1 MSIKCP
7 KCETENTSDSQFCKK
22 CATPLPFAGDLSITK
37 TLETP
42 AKGLVLGSAFAGRY
56 RIVEELGRG
65 GMGAVYKALD
75 TQINEEVAIKLIRP
89 EIAADEKVLERFS
102 NELKLARKI
111 SHKNV
116 CRMFH
121 LEKGEETP
129 YISMEYLEGED
140 LKSLIRKKEKLSVEE
155 AIGIAQQVC
164 EGLVEAH
171 RLGVVHRDLKP
182 QNIMIGKDGQAKI
195 MDFGIARSVEAPGVT
210 QTGVIIG
217 TPDYISPEQAEGQEA
232 DHRSDIYSLGVIL
245 YEMVTGSVPFKG
257 DTALSVALK
266 HKAQLPLD
274 PRKRNPEISDDL
286 SRLILICMEKDRAR
300 RYQTAKDLLD
310 DLRNIEQGFPLGTK
324 IRPHRATTLS
334 RLIQRKWFIPAAVI
348 LGAAVVGLVLWR
360 VLPSRSVPITDPYG
374 RPSIAVLDFQNRTGD
389 PSLDIH
395 AENLSFLFVQAL
407 RLSKSLTVVGED
419 RVFEALSDLN
429 LDDAKRF
436 TTRDLKDI
444 ARRAGASH
452 ILEGYLM
459 RPGDQL
465 RIVAN
470 LRETRRMEVI
480 AQYPVEKPG
489 ENPFLAMV
497 DELNPLI
504 KSNLLSEAEMAA
516 DEDTP
521 LGTFMSKSE
530 EALNYYREGSKYTIS
545 DPQKAVD
552 LLKKAV
558 EADPEFALPYRLLCS
573 TLHDRLNDPKQARE
587 YREKALELIDR
598 FPLRERYHIQ
608 LISTNNRAEQI
619 EIARKALEDYPDD
632 TLMRITLGNLYE
644 SELQLEEARSQYE
657 LLVAAR
663 VREEHPYGRL
673 SQIYL
678 ALGEYKKAEE
688 VAAIY
693 KNEIA
698 KKDVFDLLLAFAYV
712 VQSKRDLA
720 LAELAKIEEM
730 PKNYQF
736 CNVIGDLHL
745 ALGDFEEG
753 ERYYRHVTEML
764 PSRKMQQLS
773 LLAYSSA
780 LQGRFNNAEVLLREA
795 LDIANRDER
804 KNEIFMV
811 NWINGLKEELGYL
824 ALMKGN
830 VDKAIEEIE
839 GVEGGDPSGL
849 PLMIHVTAR
858 TGQLERAR
866 SLADRLKRRA
876 DSKEKWVE
884 TKKIG
889 NAKREKR
896 DSFLAEGLMAL
907 YMSDHAEAIAHF
919 KRAQELLDFPGPMRS
934 WWHPWFFEPLARAY
948 YRSGDLERA
957 QEEYTRLSKMT
968 VGREYAFDIY
978 AKSFYMLGKIAE
990 QRGWP
995 GKAIEHYEK
1004 FLEVWKDADP
1014 DIPEVE
1020 DAKAKLA
1027 SLKN

>member
-56 RIVEELGRG
+56 RIVEELGKG

-140 LKSLIRKKEKLSVEE
+140 LKSIIQKKEKLPAEE
-155 AIGIAQQVC
+155 AIGIAQQMC

-274 PRKRNPEISDDL
+274 PRKRNSEISDDL

-310 DLRNIEQGFPLGTK
+310 DLRNIEYGLPLGTK

-348 LGAAVVGLVLWR
+348 LAAAIVGLVLWR
-360 VLPSRSVPITDPYG
+360 VLPSRNVPITDPYG
-374 RPSIAVLDFQNRTGD
+374 RPSIAVLNFQNRTGD
-389 PSLDIH
+389 PNLDTQ
-395 AENLSFLFVQAL
+395 AENLSWLFDQAL
-407 RLSKSLTVVGED
+407 RQSKSLTVVGED

-429 LDDAKRF
+429 LVDTERF

-444 ARRAGASH
+444 ARKAGASH

-521 LGTFMSKSE
+521 LDTFMSKSE
-530 EALNYYREGSKYTIS
+530 EALNYYREGSQYTIS

-632 TLMRITLGNLYE
+632 TLMRITLANLYE
-644 SELQLEEARSQYE
+644 TNGQFEEARSQYE
-657 LLVAAR
+657 LLVTAR
-663 VREEHPYGRL
+663 VREEDPYGKL
-673 SQIYL
+673 CQIYL

-698 KKDVFDLLLAFAYV
+698 KKDVFFLPLAFAYV

-730 PKNYQF
+730 PKNYQI

-753 ERYYRHVTEML
+753 ERYYRHVAEML
-764 PSRKMQQLS
+764 PSMRMQQLHF
-773 LLAYSSA
+773 LGYSSA
-780 LQGRFNNAEVLLREA
+780 LQGRFKNAEALLREA
-795 LDIANRDER
+795 LDIANR
-804 KNEIFMV
+804 NEWKWAIFMDKA
-811 NWINGLKEELGYL
+811 GLGYL

-839 GVEGGDPSGL
+839 GVEGGDPSDL
-849 PLMIHVTAR
+849 ALMIHVTAR

-866 SLADRLKRRA
+866 GLADRLKKRA
-876 DSKEKWVE
+876 DNSEKWVE
-884 TKKIG
+884 TTKIG
-889 NAKREKR
+889 NAKGPKR
-896 DSFLAEGLMAL
+896 DSFLAEGLMAF
-907 YMSDHAEAIAHF
+907 YMGDHAEAIAHF
-919 KRAQELLDFPGPMRS
+919 KRAQELLDFPWPYHS
-934 WWHPWFFEPLARAY
+934 WYHPWFFEPLARAY

-968 VGREYAFDIY
+968 VGREYAWDIY
-978 AKSFYMLGKIAE
+978 AKSFYMLGKISE

-995 GKAIEHYEK
+995 GKAIDHYEQ

-1020 DAKAKLA
+1020 DAKTRLA